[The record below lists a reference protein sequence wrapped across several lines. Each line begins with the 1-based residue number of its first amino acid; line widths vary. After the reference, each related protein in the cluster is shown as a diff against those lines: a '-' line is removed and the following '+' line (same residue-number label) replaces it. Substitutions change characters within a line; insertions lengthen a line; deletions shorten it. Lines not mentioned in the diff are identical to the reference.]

1 MLKRARQVKRCIGIQ
16 PNNWN
21 WSKCTQWNSAPS
33 IASIAF
39 STLFANDVRD
49 PMNWSTIRSISDN
62 DIGTFAAKLKY
73 LVKFA
78 EKIEGT
84 WHCWFASHPR
94 FGYWAYNILYRKWLL
109 SQGKFY
115 MKQHFGALTLTIDE
129 QKLFWYD
136 EYDAILSQ
144 ANKSYQFLLV
154 SNKGTIK
161 SSFESTWF
169 TLNFTG
175 LSFMRCL
182 EKQNQTSII
191 DKLS

>member
-1 MLKRARQVKRCIGIQ
+1 
-16 PNNWN
+16 
-21 WSKCTQWNSAPS
+21 
-33 IASIAF
+33 
-39 STLFANDVRD
+39 
-49 PMNWSTIRSISDN
+49 
-62 DIGTFAAKLKY
+62 
-73 LVKFA
+73 
-78 EKIEGT
+78 
-84 WHCWFASHPR
+84 
-94 FGYWAYNILYRKWLL
+94 
-109 SQGKFY
+109 

-129 QKLFWYD
+129 QKLFWFD

-182 EKQNQTSII
+182 EKQSQTSII